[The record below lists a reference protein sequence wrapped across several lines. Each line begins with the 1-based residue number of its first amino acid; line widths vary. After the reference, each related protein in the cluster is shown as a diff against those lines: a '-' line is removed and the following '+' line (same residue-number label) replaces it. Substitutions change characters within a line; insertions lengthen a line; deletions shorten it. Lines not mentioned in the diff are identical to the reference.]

1 MDHTPFSLP
10 IPNILCQTFRMRKL
24 TATLCLTIAVLIG
37 TPAQAETYS
46 CEVKRVSG
54 DAETLKINP
63 YSKISVSLIIDRQA
77 STVSFSY
84 ALHGRRWESIFKIV
98 DEDENAILGIQ
109 DLELTRVRIIFFNKM
124 KKTVHFIY
132 TGETGN
138 TINFG
143 KCYS

>member
-1 MDHTPFSLP
+1 MKTL
-10 IPNILCQTFRMRKL
+10 LTTF
-24 TATLCLTIAVLIG
+24 CLTFAVLLG

-54 DAETLKINP
+54 DAETLKIIP

-84 ALHGRRWESIFKIV
+84 AQHGRRWENIFKIV
-98 DEDENAILGIQ
+98 DEDENAILGIEY
-109 DLELTRVRIIFFNKM
+109 LELTRVQIILFNKM
-124 KKTVHFIY
+124 NKTVHYIY
-132 TGETGN
+132 TGDTGN

-143 KCYS
+143 KCYG